1 MKKSTLI
8 AVIALLVSI
17 AGLMIALIAYFKKR
31 SCSLCDDLEDDMV
44 ELYDDEDDDTC
55 GDCCNCDAAAEQA
68 SDDAPG
74 PDEDLKF

>member
-17 AGLMIALIAYFKKR
+17 AGLMIALIAYFKR